1 MPRPAGL
8 VMSMPT
14 HRVHHR
20 QAAEELAHLISG
32 LWPYNK
38 MPVIW
43 HRHHRENRQWNDL
56 PGLVHRP
63 NEGQIVFRLLKNREP
78 CHSSIEHMEDFTS
91 GAVSF
96 CSWHHAIIP
105 QTSTK
110 IMRPDP
116 FCVSLFPFCVSL
128 FVSPFLCLPFC
139 VSRFVSPV
147 LCLFFLTREHVILR
161 SNMKSSFLR
170 QRSDAASVV
179 AFSHKTRFTVLC
191 SLL

>member
-116 FCVSLFPFCVSL
+116 FCVSLFPFCVS
-128 FVSPFLCLPFC
+128 
-139 VSRFVSPV
+139 RFVSPV